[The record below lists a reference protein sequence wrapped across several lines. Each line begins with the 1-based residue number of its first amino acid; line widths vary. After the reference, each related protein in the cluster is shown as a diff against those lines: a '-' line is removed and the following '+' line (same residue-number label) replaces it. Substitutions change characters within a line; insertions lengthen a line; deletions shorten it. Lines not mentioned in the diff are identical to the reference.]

1 MRLACAP
8 EVMLSLVVVAT
19 RGNDLV
25 EPPMPG
31 ARYIDG
37 DRSEPRGV
45 RGARGA
51 EMRSVAA
58 FLAAEMLSL
67 AICVTGGALGTRGH
81 VPPYQ
86 LFVDRGYDM
95 SGHLCIAFCLKA
107 VSLYSSS
114 HC

>member
-1 MRLACAP
+1 
-8 EVMLSLVVVAT
+8 
-19 RGNDLV
+19 
-25 EPPMPG
+25 MPG

-37 DRSEPRGV
+37 DRSEPKGV

-51 EMRSVAA
+51 ETRSVAA

-95 SGHLCIAFCLKA
+95 SGHLCIAFCEET